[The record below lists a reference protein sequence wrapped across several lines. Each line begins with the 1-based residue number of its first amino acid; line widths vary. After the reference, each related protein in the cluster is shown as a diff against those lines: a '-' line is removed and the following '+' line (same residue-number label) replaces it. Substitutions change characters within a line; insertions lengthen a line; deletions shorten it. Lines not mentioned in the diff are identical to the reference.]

1 MSKCES
7 VLMLVDM
14 ESTVSVLENKCDF
27 VYSVYVASNFSYQCI
42 IGLDILCDFSCNV
55 DLGNNCIVFNNEES
69 INFECLEDMQFS
81 ERDNLQ
87 YDSMNGIDIE
97 ESINDNTNTFNIDEG
112 LDNSDQEK
120 LEILLQKYKSIFAF
134 SDNQLGNTTL
144 MEHSIDIGDSKPI
157 YQRPFR
163 IPLSARSETS
173 KWSSQKFSF
182 VEDSFQHKSIKLWT
196 ICDTVTVKCFID
208 M

>member
-1 MSKCES
+1 MLFSCELNPKFCVAKIRGLVNEKS
-7 VLMLVDM
+7 VLMLVDTG
-14 ESTVSVLENKCDF
+14 STVSIVNDCFVNRRDVSEVNNVCITSASGDKIEIIGKANVEFKIGNKCNF

-120 LEILLQKYKSIFAF
+120 LEILLQKVQVYIRIF
-134 SDNQLGNTTL
+134 
-144 MEHSIDIGDSKPI
+144 
-157 YQRPFR
+157 
-163 IPLSARSETS
+163 
-173 KWSSQKFSF
+173 
-182 VEDSFQHKSIKLWT
+182 
-196 ICDTVTVKCFID
+196 
-208 M
+208 